1 MGREYGLC
9 LWTFGSIPFEQ
20 KCRLAAEIGVDGV
33 EVEGDIS
40 LNPKDLAETLAAH
53 HVKVLSVTPR
63 NVDISSTNE
72 RVRSKAVHYFLDLLD
87 WAVDLGA
94 PRICLHGEVGKVRGS
109 GDDERDWSLLVES
122 SKKIMAKAEE
132 LQIQV
137 VFEVL
142 NRYENHQVVT
152 GEEALQFIRDVGS
165 SKLDVL
171 LDAYHM
177 NIEEAD
183 PVKAIELTGQKL
195 GVYHVADSN
204 RQAIGNG
211 HANLKEQIEALHS
224 IGYKGPIIME
234 MVAAGPDPFTPV
246 KGNSYL
252 EVVTVYF
259 KSSLETL
266 RSWEGLKI

>member
-224 IGYKGPIIME
+224 LGYKGPIIMA

-246 KGNSYL
+246 KGNRYL
-252 EVVTVYF
+252 EVVTGYF
-259 KSSLETL
+259 K
-266 RSWEGLKI
+266 

>member
-33 EVEGDIS
+33 EVEGDLS
-40 LNPKDLAETLAAH
+40 VNPKDLAKTLDAH
-53 HVKVLSVTPR
+53 QVKVLSVTPR
-63 NVDISSTNE
+63 NVDISSANE
-72 RVRSKAVHYFLDLLD
+72 EVCSKAVQYFLDLLD

-94 PRICLHGEVGKVRGS
+94 PRICLHGDVGKVRGS
-109 GDDERDWSLLVES
+109 GDHARDWSLLVKS
-122 SKKIMAKAEE
+122 AKKIMAKAEK

-152 GEEALQFIRDVGS
+152 CEEALQFIRDVGS
-165 SKLDVL
+165 SKLEVL

-183 PVKAIELTGQKL
+183 PVKAIELAGQKL

-204 RQAIGNG
+204 RQAIGSG

-224 IGYKGPIIME
+224 IGYSGPIIME

-246 KGNSYL
+246 KEDSYL
-252 EVVTVYF
+252 EVVTGYF

>member
-94 PRICLHGEVGKVRGS
+94 PRICLHGEVGKVRGAVMMR
-109 GDDERDWSLLVES
+109 G
-122 SKKIMAKAEE
+122 I
-132 LQIQV
+132 
-137 VFEVL
+137 
-142 NRYENHQVVT
+142 
-152 GEEALQFIRDVGS
+152 
-165 SKLDVL
+165 
-171 LDAYHM
+171 
-177 NIEEAD
+177 
-183 PVKAIELTGQKL
+183 
-195 GVYHVADSN
+195 GVYWSKA
-204 RQAIGNG
+204 
-211 HANLKEQIEALHS
+211 LKKLWLKRRN
-224 IGYKGPIIME
+224 YK
-234 MVAAGPDPFTPV
+234 FRWYS
-246 KGNSYL
+246 KY
-252 EVVTVYF
+252 
-259 KSSLETL
+259 
-266 RSWEGLKI
+266 

>member
-1 MGREYGLC
+1 MEREYGIC

-40 LNPKDLAETLAAH
+40 LNPRDLAETLAAH
-53 HVKVLSVTPR
+53 HVKVLSITPR
-63 NVDISSTNE
+63 NVDISSANE
-72 RVRSKAVHYFLDLLD
+72 EVQLKAVQYYFDLLD
-87 WAVDLGA
+87 WAVALGA
-94 PRICLHGEVGKVRGS
+94 PRICLHGDVGKVRGS
-109 GDDERDWSLLVES
+109 GDEARDWSLLVES
-122 SKKIMAKAEE
+122 AKKILARAEE

-152 GEEALQFIRDVGS
+152 GEEALQLISDVGS
-165 SKLDVL
+165 PNLYVL

-211 HANLKEQIEALHS
+211 HANLERQIEALHS

-234 MVAAGPDPFTPV
+234 MVAAGPDPFTPI
-246 KGNSYL
+246 KGNDYL
-252 EVVTVYF
+252 EAVAGYY

-266 RSWEGLKI
+266 MSWEGLNI